1 MKRVGLL
8 VCILLVFTMACHSNY
23 GRGNYG
29 YVKSYQALDTH
40 GVAVEPLKPGQ
51 VPQLIYSNNFNR
63 DFDELVARA
72 YVPVGNATFF
82 GAVPNE
88 YEAKYQAEAFG
99 ASVGLF
105 PAPNS
110 QELHLNAIGTYF
122 AKQADRPRIGI
133 IFRDLYNEDK
143 RGAETNTGAV
153 VKLVVEDTP
162 AFSANILPG
171 DVVIEIAE
179 QRVRNSQTAYALLEK
194 EGAIKGSKVPIKLIR
209 NKAEKTITIE
219 F

>member
-8 VCILLVFTMACHSNY
+8 VCIVLVATTACHSNF

-51 VPQLIYSNNFNR
+51 VPEIIYSNNFHR
-63 DFDELVARA
+63 DYDELIARA

-99 ASVGLF
+99 ASIGLF
-105 PAPNS
+105 PAPNT
-110 QELHLNAIGTYF
+110 QELYLNAIGTYF
-122 AKQADRPRIGI
+122 AKRADLPRIGI
-133 IFRDLYNEDK
+133 IFRDLFNEDK
-143 RGAETNTGAV
+143 REMETNTGAV

-162 AFSANILPG
+162 AFNANILPG

-179 QRVRNSQTAYALLEK
+179 QRVRNSNTAYALLEK
-194 EGAIKGSKVPIKLIR
+194 VGAIKGSKVPIKLIR
-209 NKAEKTITIE
+209 NKVEKVITIE